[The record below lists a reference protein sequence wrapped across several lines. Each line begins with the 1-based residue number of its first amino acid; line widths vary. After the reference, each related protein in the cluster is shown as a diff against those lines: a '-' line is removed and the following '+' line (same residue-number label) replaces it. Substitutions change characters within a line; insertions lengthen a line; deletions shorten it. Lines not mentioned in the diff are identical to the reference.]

1 MAGTQPDETYGLATR
16 KNMFLDRPTSHGGWP
31 EGEYDP
37 PINDRIYNYL
47 KSMGMI
53 QEQALRT
60 LIRAILEGRPE
71 FEKDVEDISIDV
83 PFGDPLFRGPENKAN
98 KQAARD
104 VKRSWNKNVG
114 MKMSDPDRAWI
125 QSLTKV
131 HWIHGYAETLL
142 QKINRTLASDRRG
155 ELSASLYEPK
165 KPVELLKDWGNLG
178 LEIDG
183 WISLAAQ
190 DMDIL
195 MSGYIGDAVPE
206 DPSVKIPR
214 YPTYFG
220 KKTARAYVMSPKDR
234 LFGRYASKRN
244 EAFVGNWKPVRWVI
258 GPGFFAQIDAW
269 DGRPEAQA
277 ILDKIKS
284 TGLPIT
290 DLDGKTLKLDFHTL
304 LDYMTRSTS

>member
-1 MAGTQPDETYGLATR
+1 MRLTPTQ
-16 KNMFLDRPTSHGGWP
+16 
-31 EGEYDP
+31 
-37 PINDRIYNYL
+37 
-47 KSMGMI
+47 
-53 QEQALRT
+53 LRR
-60 LIRAILEGRPE
+60 LIREMILEGRAE
-71 FEKDVEDISIDV
+71 FYDDVKDLSLDV
-83 PFGDPLFRGPENKAN
+83 PFGDPLFRGPENKQN
-98 KQAARD
+98 KQTARD
-104 VKRSWNKNVG
+104 IKRSWNANVG

-142 QKINRTLASDRRG
+142 QKINRTLTSDNRG
-155 ELSASLYEPK
+155 EVSASMYEPG
-165 KPVELLKDWGNLG
+165 KPVTLLQDWGNLG

-183 WISLAAQ
+183 WVSLAAR

-195 MSGYIGDAVPE
+195 MSGYMGDAVPE
-206 DPSVKIPR
+206 DPTAKLPR
-214 YPTYFG
+214 YPTHFG
-220 KKTARAYVMSPKDR
+220 KGTGRAYIMSPKDNP
-234 LFGRYASKRN
+234 FSRYASKRN

-269 DGRPEAQA
+269 EGRPEAQA

-290 DLDGKTLKLDFHTL
+290 DLDGKPLELDFNTL